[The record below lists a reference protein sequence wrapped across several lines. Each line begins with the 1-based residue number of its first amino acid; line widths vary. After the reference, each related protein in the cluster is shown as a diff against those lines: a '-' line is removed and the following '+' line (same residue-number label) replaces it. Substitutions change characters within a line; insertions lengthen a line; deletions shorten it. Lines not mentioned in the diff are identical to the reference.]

1 LGAIIAF
8 IAKFSSLNGKIV
20 NMDIEDQITK
30 IEKEIRET
38 PYHKGTEHHIGR
50 LRARLSQ
57 LRDKLYQESVRKSG
71 GGEGFAIKKQGDAT
85 VVLIGSPSVGKS
97 TLLNQLTNAKSKI
110 APYPFTTL
118 TVIPGMMK
126 YKGAMIQI
134 LDVPGLIVGAAS
146 GKGKGKRVLSV
157 CRGADI
163 LILVK
168 EIEKEEELK
177 QIKDE
182 LHQAGVSLDQK
193 QYKIKF
199 KKTVKGG
206 LKIKGL
212 SKTSPLSLR
221 TIEEI
226 AKELRLINGEII
238 IEGDSNEEEL
248 IDALAGNRVYLSS
261 LSVVNKIDLGQEKLT
276 VEDLILISAEE
287 NIGLEKLREEIWK
300 KLNLMR
306 VYLRKEG
313 KVDEDEPLIMKQGST
328 VKEALVKIHQD
339 LVKEVKEVKLWGQ
352 SAQHPGQK
360 VSLSQSLRDEDII
373 SFSK

>member
-1 LGAIIAF
+1 M
-8 IAKFSSLNGKIV
+8 KIEEQ
-20 NMDIEDQITK
+20 IER

-57 LRDKLYQESVRKSG
+57 LRDRLYQESVRKSG

-85 VVLIGSPSVGKS
+85 VVLIGFPSVGKS
-97 TLLNQLTNAKSKI
+97 TLLNQLTNARSKI

-157 CRGADI
+157 CRGADL
-163 LILVK
+163 LILVT
-168 EIEKEEELK
+168 EVGKEEELE
-177 QIKDE
+177 QIRNE
-182 LHQAGVSLDQK
+182 LYQAGVRLDK
-193 QYKIKF
+193 DENEIRIK
-199 KKTVKGG
+199 KANKGG
-206 LKIKGL
+206 LKIKGI

-226 AKELRLINGEII
+226 AKEFRLVNGEII
-238 IEGDSNEEEL
+238 IENDPNEEDL
-248 IDALAGNRVYLSS
+248 IDALAGNRVYLSC
-261 LSVVNKIDLGQEKLT
+261 LKVVNKVDLGEEKDQDLIYLSAEKGQGIEELKEKIWEKL
-276 VEDLILISAEE
+276 VFI
-287 NIGLEKLREEIWK
+287 
-300 KLNLMR
+300 R

-313 KVDEDEPLIMKQGST
+313 KVDENEPLIMEQGAT
-328 VKEALVKIHQD
+328 VKEALLKIHQD
-339 LVKEVKEVKLWGQ
+339 LVEEVKEVKLWGR
-352 SAQHPGQK
+352 SAQYQGQK
-360 VSLSQSLRDEDII
+360 VSLNQELKDEDIL

>member
-1 LGAIIAF
+1 M
-8 IAKFSSLNGKIV
+8 N
-20 NMDIEDQITK
+20 IEEHIDK

-38 PYHKGTEHHIGR
+38 PYHKATEHHIGR

-57 LRDKLYQESVRKSG
+57 LRDRLYQESVRKSG

-85 VVLIGSPSVGKS
+85 VVLIGFPSVGKS
-97 TLLNQLTNAKSKI
+97 TLLNKLTNAKSKI

-157 CRGADI
+157 CRGADL
-163 LILVK
+163 LILVT
-168 EIEKEEELK
+168 EIDREEQFG
-177 QIKDE
+177 QIRDE
-182 LHQAGVSLDQK
+182 LYQAGVRLDREESEI
-193 QYKIKF
+193 KIK
-199 KKTVKGG
+199 KAKKGG

-212 SKTSPLSLR
+212 SKTSKLNQGI
-221 TIEEI
+221 IEEI
-226 AKELRLINGEII
+226 AKEFRLVNGEII
-238 IEGDSNEEEL
+238 IEGDPNEEEL

-261 LSVVNKIDLGQEKLT
+261 LSVVNKIDLQTKLESRADYLYLGAEKGKGIDELKEKIWEKL
-276 VEDLILISAEE
+276 S
-287 NIGLEKLREEIWK
+287 
-300 KLNLMR
+300 LMR

-313 KVDEDEPLIMKQGST
+313 KVDEDEPLIVRQGAT
-328 VKEALVKIHQD
+328 AKEALQKIHED
-339 LVKEVKEVKLWGQ
+339 LAEEVREVKLWGR
-352 SAQHPGQK
+352 SAQHQGQK
-360 VSLSQSLRDEDII
+360 VSLSRSLRDEDIL